1 MAWTETASFPATR
14 SLQGQAARTARCDT
28 ACKALGKQQGAAR
41 PLLWEKKRLGCQ
53 ATAHQWKQSG
63 DHQQQE
69 LEASHLYAKGPQQPA
84 LGTDAVLGG
93 DGAISALTPAVTV
106 LKDLIYQGNQRCCPP
121 RKQLS
126 LGRERPPAPPSLPKL
141 LQAQQTLSNCFCPG
155 EPDGQVGLLLS
166 LKLPTC
172 KLV

>member
-93 DGAISALTPAVTV
+93 DGAISALTPAVAV
-106 LKDLIYQGNQRCCPP
+106 LKDLIYQGNQRSCPP

-126 LGRERPPAPPSLPKL
+126 LGRETASTSESA
-141 LQAQQTLSNCFCPG
+141 QAAASTADTQQ
-155 EPDGQVGLLLS
+155 LLLS
-166 LKLPTC
+166 RGARRTSGSSA
-172 KLV
+172 LVKTPNM